1 LTLSTRPPPGR
12 TDRLLHKMHLSVLLS
27 RTVRRQLRD
36 ATERREALAG
46 APVDWYGRHL
56 EGVRRSWADAVA
68 DIPYYA
74 SLAASGAAP
83 AEIHTWDDFQRIP
96 PLTRQV
102 LQHRPAEFIRRSGPP
117 ASLMTTA
124 GSTGTPLKMGMGGA
138 ERELMRIVKLAEWQA
153 LGYTPGSR
161 LFLIWGH
168 AHLLGT
174 GWQGRVNHLKRR
186 MADTFLGYRRV
197 DAYRL
202 NQVFCERYA
211 EALLRFRPLGVIG
224 YSSALDLFARYAS
237 AFRDRFRAL
246 GVRFVLATAEAPP
259 RADTVALIGDLF
271 GCPVVQEY
279 GGAEFGQVAFK
290 TGPAPFRV
298 YSDLNYVECGLR
310 EEGASDGHPLLLTSL
325 YRRYLPLIR
334 YSVGDTI
341 VGPEFQE
348 HGHVVQFAEIG
359 GRLNDV
365 IHLDGGDAIHSV
377 AIFHCIH
384 QEDAVFNIQMVLRDE
399 GIDIILVSS
408 AADKAAMEA
417 RIRARLAQVHPSLAQ
432 VRFRYADDLPT
443 SRAGKRRWF
452 VDHRTSPPC
461 VASPAS

>member
-1 LTLSTRPPPGR
+1 
-12 TDRLLHKMHLSVLLS
+12 MYLSVLLS
-27 RTVRRQLRD
+27 PTVRRQLRA
-36 ATERREALAG
+36 ATERREAVAK
-46 APVDWYGRHL
+46 APVDWGGRHL
-56 EGVRRSWADAVA
+56 EGVRRSWADAVS
-68 DIPYYA
+68 DVPYYSA
-74 SLAASGAAP
+74 LIASGAAP
-83 AEIHTWDDFQRIP
+83 VEIRTWDDFQRIP

-102 LQHRPAEFIRRSGPP
+102 LQQRRAEFMRRSGPP
-117 ASLMTTA
+117 ASLMATA
-124 GSTGTPLKMGMGGA
+124 GSTGTPLKMGMSHA
-138 ERELMRIVKLAEWQA
+138 ERELMRIVKLAEWQT

-174 GWQGRVNHLKRR
+174 GWKGRLNHFKRR
-186 MADTFLGYRRV
+186 MADAFLGYRRV

-202 NQVFCERYA
+202 TPAFCEGYA

-224 YSSALDLFARYAS
+224 YSSALDLFARYTT

-246 GVRFVLATAEAPP
+246 DVRFVLATAEAPP
-259 RADTVALIGDLF
+259 RADTVALIEDLF

-298 YSDLNYVECGLR
+298 YSDLNYVECEPP
-310 EEGASDGHPLLLTSL
+310 EEGASGGYPVLLTSL
-325 YRRYLPLIR
+325 YQRYTPLIR
-334 YSVGDTI
+334 YRVGDTL
-341 VGPEFQE
+341 VGPERQD
-348 HGHVVQFAEIG
+348 HGHVVQFSEVG

-365 IHLDGGDAIHSV
+365 ILLAGGDAIHSV
-377 AIFHCIH
+377 AVFHCIH
-384 QEDAVFNIQMVLRDE
+384 QEDSVYNIQMVLRDE
-399 GIDIILVSS
+399 GIEICLVSS
-408 AADKAAMEA
+408 AANRAAMEA

-432 VRFRYADDLPT
+432 VRFTYAEDLQT

-461 VASPAS
+461 AASPVS